1 MSLDVKWI
9 DELEKEENQDD
20 DILEKLY
27 SKFKIA
33 DKLGVSDSLIDKWES
48 GEKVDK
54 RQLEKLSTI
63 LDV

>member
-1 MSLDVKWI
+1 MSLDVKLI
-9 DELEKEENQDD
+9 DELEKGKNWDD

-27 SKFKIA
+27 SKFKIV

-54 RQLEKLSTI
+54 RQLEKLLTI

>member
-1 MSLDVKWI
+1 M
-9 DELEKEENQDD
+9 
-20 DILEKLY
+20 LEKLY

-54 RQLEKLSTI
+54 RQLEKLLTI